1 MQRSV
6 GQSRYLMVAVDIAG
20 RVAKGEFEEGQLLS
34 GRSLLASQYNV
45 SPETI
50 RRAMCLLA
58 EMDVVE
64 VKPQSGTVVKSAKN
78 AEKYV
83 RFFEKDTDVRAS
95 YGHIRELLQDL
106 QSLGKELMESVDA
119 FAERRISLSAVS
131 SPFPNYEIPVPDDS
145 GLLGRNVGEIKF
157 WGRTGCTI
165 VGIRRGEDMILSP
178 GPYAEFCKGDI
189 VVVVGEP
196 ESVERAARYVQM
208 RESADV

>member
-6 GQSRYLMVAVDIAG
+6 AQSRYLMVAVDLAR
-20 RVAKGEFEEGQLLS
+20 RVTKGEFEEGQLLS

-64 VKPQSGTVVKSAKN
+64 VKPQSGTIVKSAEN
-78 AEKYV
+78 AGKYV
-83 RFFEKDTDVRAS
+83 RFFEKDTDIRAS
-95 YGHIRELLQDL
+95 YDHIRELLQDL
-106 QSLGKELMESVDA
+106 QSLGKELMENVDA
-119 FAERRISLSAVS
+119 FAERRISLSAVN

-145 GLLGRNVGEIKF
+145 GILGKSIGEIKF

-165 VGIRRGEDMILSP
+165 VGIIRGDSTILSP
-178 GPYAEFCKGDI
+178 GPYAEFMKGD
-189 VVVVGEP
+189 VMVVVGEP

-208 RESADV
+208 RESVDV